1 MAKYGI
7 EVTVRNVITGEVRR
21 YRYQRTFT
29 SKNKAIKKIHE
40 MYAEIT
46 SFPPDDCERIIDGVI
61 LER

>member
-7 EVTVRNVITGEVRR
+7 EVTVRNVITGEIRR

-29 SKNKAIKKIHE
+29 SKNKAMKKIHE
-40 MYAEIT
+40 ICAEIT
-46 SFPPDDCERIIDGVI
+46 SFPPDDCEQTIDGVI